1 MKGISLGGISDFTN
15 PKDNRYSKVSLY
27 LEIDEERLRVGDGT
41 SGMKLN
47 D

>member
-27 LEIDEERLRVGDGT
+27 LEIDDE
-41 SGMKLN
+41 KLN
-47 D
+47 DW